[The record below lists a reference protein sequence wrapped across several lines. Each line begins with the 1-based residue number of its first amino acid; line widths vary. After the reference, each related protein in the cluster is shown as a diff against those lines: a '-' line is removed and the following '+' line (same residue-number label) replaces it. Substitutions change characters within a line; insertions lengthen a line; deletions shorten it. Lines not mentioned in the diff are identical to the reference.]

1 MEQEKRND
9 VFVVHH
15 CKNSKKDEFIYE
27 RDNNGK
33 ITSKVGNP
41 DYCNN
46 CFIDVDKTFASSYPP
61 TWRYCPSCEA
71 KGFKNPKTRKK
82 TQTPE
87 QIEAFKQRMAKFRES
102 KNA

>member
-1 MEQEKRND
+1 MND
-9 VFVVHH
+9 VYVNHT
-15 CKNSKKDEFIYE
+15 CRNARLKPTDA
-27 RDNNGK
+27 
-33 ITSKVGNP
+33 

-46 CFIDVDKTFASSYPP
+46 CFVDVDRTNCTTHPP
-61 TWRYCPSCEA
+61 TWKYCPECEA

-102 KNA
+102 KKV